1 MSEEFS
7 AGVNILLQRMETHPE
22 EFYIGDDLRHDS
34 PVRSNPKWHNVM
46 TSVLQVKFNE
56 SARGAAI
63 YLTEDEVNALYAGYT
78 KIRRK
83 AFDDHVLDAVL
94 NPEQKLSSSEDMIA
108 KMQGQMG
115 QPKIRLS
122 AASNNI
128 NEVQQYAGY
137 TNLQGMYDVD
147 TDQYTLRGASAAQ
160 AQAHAQ
166 HIAAHQEATA
176 RLGQGL
182 MNANPY
188 QSSQERNPQP
198 MSESM
203 LSRIN
208 KRLGF
213 K

>member
-22 EFYIGDDLRHDS
+22 EFYVVQSKSTITHD
-34 PVRSNPKWHNVM
+34 PKWHNVM
-46 TSVLQVKFNE
+46 TSVMQVKFKE
-56 SARGAAI
+56 SARGEAI
-63 YLTEDEVNALYAGYT
+63 YLTEAEADALWEGYR

-83 AFDDHVLDAVL
+83 AFDDYVMDTVL
-94 NPEQKLSSSEDMIA
+94 NPEQKLSPNENMIS

-137 TNLQGMYDVD
+137 TNVQGMYDVD
-147 TDQYTLRGASAAQ
+147 TNQYRIA

-188 QSSQERNPQP
+188 ASSQDPHPQP

-203 LSRIN
+203 LSKIT
-208 KRLGF
+208 KGLGL

>member
-22 EFYIGDDLRHDS
+22 EFYVVQSKTTLTRD
-34 PVRSNPKWHNVM
+34 PKWHTVM
-46 TSVLQVKFNE
+46 TSVMQVKFKE
-56 SARGAAI
+56 SARGEAS
-63 YLTEDEVNALYAGYT
+63 YLTEAEVDALWEGYS

-83 AFDDHVLDAVL
+83 AFDDYVMDTVL
-94 NPEQKLSSSEDMIA
+94 NPEQKLSSS
-108 KMQGQMG
+108 
-115 QPKIRLS
+115 
-122 AASNNI
+122 NNVNDI
-128 NEVQQYAGY
+128 NNAQQYSGY
-137 TNLQGMYDVD
+137 SNLQGMYDVD
-147 TDQYTLRGASAAQ
+147 TNQYRNAAQ
-160 AQAHAQ
+160 GQAQ

-188 QSSQERNPQP
+188 QSSQDPHPQP
-198 MSESM
+198 MPESM
-203 LSRIN
+203 ISRIN

>member
-22 EFYIGDDLRHDS
+22 EFYIKDQGRATD
-34 PVRSNPKWHNVM
+34 PKWHSVM
-46 TSVLQVKFNE
+46 TSVMQVKFKE
-56 SARGAAI
+56 SARGEAI
-63 YLTEDEVNALYAGYT
+63 YLTDAEVDALYAGYT

-94 NPEQKLSSSEDMIA
+94 NPDQKLSSSENMIS

-128 NEVQQYAGY
+128 NDAQQYSGY
-137 TNLQGMYDVD
+137 SNP
-147 TDQYTLRGASAAQ
+147 
-160 AQAHAQ
+160 
-166 HIAAHQEATA
+166 
-176 RLGQGL
+176 QGL

-188 QSSQERNPQP
+188 QSSQDPHSQP
-198 MSESM
+198 MPESM
-203 LSRIN
+203 IG
-208 KRLGF
+208 KITKGLGF

>member
-1 MSEEFS
+1 
-7 AGVNILLQRMETHPE
+7 
-22 EFYIGDDLRHDS
+22 
-34 PVRSNPKWHNVM
+34 
-46 TSVLQVKFNE
+46 
-56 SARGAAI
+56 
-63 YLTEDEVNALYAGYT
+63 
-78 KIRRK
+78 
-83 AFDDHVLDAVL
+83 
-94 NPEQKLSSSEDMIA
+94 MIA
-108 KMQGQMG
+108 KMQGQLG

-128 NEVQQYAGY
+128 NDVNRYG
-137 TNLQGMYDVD
+137 LQGLYDVD
-147 TDQYTLRGASAAQ
+147 TNQYRNA

-166 HIAAHQEATA
+166 HIATHQEATA

-188 QSSQERNPQP
+188 QSSQDPHQQP